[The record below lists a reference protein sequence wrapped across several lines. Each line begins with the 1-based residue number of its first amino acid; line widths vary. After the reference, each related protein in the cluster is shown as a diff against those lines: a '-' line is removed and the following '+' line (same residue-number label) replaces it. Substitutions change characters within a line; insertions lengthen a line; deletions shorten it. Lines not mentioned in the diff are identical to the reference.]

1 MDLSAYEAN
10 YQPTAVATPTPK
22 KKLSGLPG
30 LAANFLPTIGGA
42 AGAVVGTVAGPVGTA
57 AGGAAGAGLGEYL
70 RQKLTGEADDGI
82 DKGNIVQ
89 EGIFG
94 AIPGVA
100 KGLKVVKTARAA
112 EGGLDAAGGLRG
124 VLTSGKVADEV
135 LTAKKAA
142 QTTEAAL
149 QNKSLLKKAGERLS
163 GESAGIKVDKNIYG
177 VENADKK
184 AKNLAKFTGTPRQQI
199 TKMKAELGNLGKQT
213 DDILR
218 NTTTKVSGSDVNS
231 RIADALTDPS
241 IHVDLDLST
250 PSAQKT
256 LANFQAKFAAANT
269 PQEVNT
275 VLKSAINPK
284 AVAAEK
290 KLLAGKNITQ
300 AENAIIAAKRAADEA
315 LGAIPE
321 LQPIKQ
327 QMAQI
332 YELAPDVATAANKS
346 FKIPFTGGTVGL
358 KAPAQAVKGAQSYA
372 GAALQ
377 KGIGVDIPIISNP
390 NSFMARTAK
399 AAFPQAGYRMAG
411 AAVGVPPTNEQPVET
426 PSDTTTPPV
435 TAPNPT
441 TDMLQSA
448 SNGLPSL
455 EQVQQYIANGGKID
469 DVAKYVAL
477 AEKLSPASKDK
488 GLNSTAAGIVTDIEN
503 GIANI
508 RSLSGD
514 ITDNT
519 ANGPISGRLRSLNPY
534 DTEAQGLQAN
544 LARVKQLIGK
554 ALEGGVL
561 RKEDEEKYSKILPTI
576 KDTDANAVYKVN
588 QIADDL
594 ERKLVLYRQNLGQGT
609 GGLDVNALLA
619 Q

>member
-30 LAANFLPTIGGA
+30 LVANFLPTIGGA

-70 RQKLTGEADDGI
+70 RQKITGEADDGI

-100 KGLKVVKTARAA
+100 KGLKAVKTARAA

-124 VLTSGKVADEV
+124 VLTSGKMADEV

-163 GESAGIKVDKNIYG
+163 GESAGIKIDKTIYG

-184 AKNLAKFTGTPRQQI
+184 AQNLAKFTGTPRQQI
-199 TKMKAELGNLGKQT
+199 TKMKAELADLGKT
-213 DDILR
+213 ADDVLR
-218 NTTTKVSGSDVNS
+218 NTTTKVSGADVNS
-231 RIADALTDPS
+231 RIANALTDPS
-241 IHVDLDLST
+241 VHVDLDLST

-290 KLLAGKNITQ
+290 KLAAGKNITQ

-315 LGAIPE
+315 LSAIPE

-377 KGIGVDIPIISNP
+377 KGIGVDIPVIGNS
-390 NSFMARTAK
+390 NSFVARTAK
-399 AAFPQAGYRMAG
+399 AAIPQAGYRMAG
-411 AAVGVPPTNEQPVET
+411 AAVGVPPTNEQPVEQ
-426 PSDTTTPPV
+426 PV
-435 TAPNPT
+435 STEAPQVMSNPT
-441 TDMLQSA
+441 TDMMQSA
-448 SNGLPSL
+448 SNGLPTL
-455 EQVQQYIANGGKID
+455 EQVQQYIASGGKID

-477 AEKLSPASKDK
+477 AEKLNPTSKDK

-508 RSLSGD
+508 RSLSSD
-514 ITDNT
+514 ITNNT
-519 ANGPISGRLRSLNPY
+519 ANGPIAGRVRSLNPY

-594 ERKLVLYRQNLGQGT
+594 ERKLLLYRQNLGQGT
-609 GGLDVNALLA
+609 GGIDVNALLA